1 MSALRCEGCPARDQ
15 AACAALSDAERAE
28 LASFGT
34 QRTLAAGEML
44 FAPGDD
50 HGCATLISGVL
61 KQVRTDADGVER
73 IVALIHPAGFVG
85 ELFAPVDGC
94 EVRALTEAQLCLFP
108 RAAYARMVADNPRLA
123 MGVARRA
130 LKASAD
136 SRGLLDLIGRRRTD
150 ARVAGLLLAL
160 ADAAGTEPCQPA
172 RRFALP
178 LSRGD
183 MAALLGT
190 TIETVS
196 RQLGAMERQ
205 GIIQREGRRTL
216 TISDPAALTRIAGD
230 SDRP

>member
-1 MSALRCEGCPARDQ
+1 VSGLRCDACPARDQ
-15 AACAALSDAERAE
+15 AACSSLSDAERAQ
-28 LASFGT
+28 LGTIGT
-34 QRTLAAGEML
+34 QRTLAAGDML

-61 KQVRTDADGVER
+61 KQVRTDAEGVER

-94 EVRALTEAQLCLFP
+94 EVRALTDARLCLFP
-108 RAAYARMVADNPRLA
+108 RAAYTRMVADNPRLA

-130 LKASAD
+130 LKASAE
-136 SRGLLDLIGRRRTD
+136 SRALLDLIGRRRTE

-160 ADAAGTEPCQPA
+160 ADAAGKEPCQPA
-172 RRFALP
+172 DRFELP

-196 RQLGAMERQ
+196 RQLGVLEER
-205 GIIQREGRRTL
+205 GLIKREGRRIL
-216 TISDPAALTRIAGD
+216 HILDAAGLASVAGEAV
-230 SDRP
+230 

>member
-1 MSALRCEGCPARDQ
+1 MSGLRCDACPARDQ
-15 AACAALSDAERAE
+15 AACAALSDTERAQ
-28 LASFGT
+28 LAAIGT

-50 HGCATLISGVL
+50 NGCATLISGVL

-73 IVALIHPAGFVG
+73 VVALIHPAGFVG
-85 ELFAPVDGC
+85 ELFTPSDEC
-94 EVRALTEAQLCLFP
+94 EVRALTDARLCLFP
-108 RAAYARMVADNPRLA
+108 RAAYVRMVEDNPRLA

-130 LKASAD
+130 LKASAE
-136 SRGLLDLIGRRRTD
+136 SRALLDLIGRRRTE

-160 ADAAGTEPCQPA
+160 ADAAGREPCQPA
-172 RRFALP
+172 ERFDLP

-196 RQLGAMERQ
+196 RQLGALESKALIKRV
-205 GIIQREGRRTL
+205 GRRTL
-216 TISDPAALTRIAGD
+216 YICDPAGLAAVAGD
-230 SDRP
+230 TD

>member
-1 MSALRCEGCPARDQ
+1 VSSLRCETCPARDQ
-15 AACAALSDAERAE
+15 AACAALGPDERAQ
-28 LASFGT
+28 LAAIGRH
-34 QRTLAAGEML
+34 RTLTAGELL
-44 FAPGDD
+44 FAAEDD
-50 HGCATLISGVL
+50 DACATLISGAL

-85 ELFAPVDGC
+85 ELFGPSDGC
-94 EVRALTEAQLCLFP
+94 EVRALTDARLCLFP

-130 LKASAD
+130 LKASGD
-136 SRGLLDLIGRRRTD
+136 SRALLDLIGRRRTE

-172 RRFALP
+172 YQFDLL

-196 RQLGAMERQ
+196 RQLGVLEAK
-205 GIIQREGRRTL
+205 GLIKREGRRML
-216 TISDPAALTRIAGD
+216 LVQDPAGLAAVAGD
-230 SDRP
+230 AV